1 MLREAALFLFAH
13 LKFQPMPGI
22 TVNLIDVATAAERTG
37 YSRRALR
44 YWAAEGRID
53 AQKVGGAW
61 VFPET
66 EIDHLDDPAADQ
78 KAAAT

>member
-1 MLREAALFLFAH
+1 LFSELSFLLTQA
-13 LKFQPMPGI
+13 
-22 TVNLIDVATAAERTG
+22 TVSVNLIDVATAAERTG

-44 YWAAEGRID
+44 LYAAEGKIN

-66 EIDHLDDPAADQ
+66 EIRRLGD
-78 KAAAT
+78 KEATPQ

>member
-1 MLREAALFLFAH
+1 
-13 LKFQPMPGI
+13 MPA
-22 TVNLIDVATAAERTG
+22 TVSVQLIDVKTAAERTS
-37 YSRRALR
+37 YSGRALR

-66 EIDHLDDPAADQ
+66 EIEHLEDAVETEAAPA
-78 KAAAT
+78 

>member
-1 MLREAALFLFAH
+1 
-13 LKFQPMPGI
+13 MPA
-22 TVNLIDVATAAERTG
+22 TVSVELIDIATAAERTG

-44 YWAAEGRID
+44 YWAEEGKID

-66 EIDHLDDPAADQ
+66 EISRMDDRQGIA
-78 KAAAT
+78 

>member
-1 MLREAALFLFAH
+1 
-13 LKFQPMPGI
+13 MPA
-22 TVNLIDVATAAERTG
+22 TVSVNLIDVATAAEQTG

-44 YWAAEGRID
+44 YWAADGRLD

-66 EIDHLDDPAADQ
+66 ELDRLDDKETTA
-78 KAAAT
+78 

>member
-1 MLREAALFLFAH
+1 
-13 LKFQPMPGI
+13 MPA
-22 TVNLIDVATAAERTG
+22 TVSVSLIDVTTAAKRTG

-44 YWAAEGRID
+44 NYAAEGKID

-66 EIDHLDDPAADQ
+66 EIDRLDDRE
-78 KAAAT
+78 ATPQ

>member
-1 MLREAALFLFAH
+1 
-13 LKFQPMPGI
+13 MPA
-22 TVNLIDVATAAERTG
+22 TVSVNLIDVATAAERTG

-44 YWAAEGRID
+44 KWAANGKID

-66 EIDHLDDPAADQ
+66 EIGRLGDREPAA
-78 KAAAT
+78 